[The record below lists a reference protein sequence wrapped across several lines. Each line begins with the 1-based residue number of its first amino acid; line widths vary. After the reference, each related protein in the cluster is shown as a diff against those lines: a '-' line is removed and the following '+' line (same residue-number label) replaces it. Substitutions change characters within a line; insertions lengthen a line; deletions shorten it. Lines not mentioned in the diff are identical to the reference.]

1 VNDPDL
7 KAWEKLIDALLASPH
22 YGEKWGRHWLDVVRF
37 AESNG
42 YERDGPK
49 PNAWRY
55 RDYVIRSFN
64 DDKPYTQFVREQIA
78 GDELRKGPDDID
90 PIIATG
96 FYRLGL
102 WDDEPADPLQA
113 KFDGYDDIVTITGQG
128 FLGMTLNCA
137 RCHDH
142 KGDPILQED
151 YYKIVAFVRDI
162 REYSNDRSVR
172 SNSNQT
178 DITPAAKRALYEDA
192 LKERRAKMAE
202 IQNKLKPIEDAAIK
216 KMDPKDQLAVDDG
229 KREEVVRKVP
239 QFLEGAEKREYTKL
253 RAELDD
259 LRRRPAP
266 HQELALSVANCD
278 ANPPATFLN
287 VRGNP
292 HANGAEVKPGFPTV
306 LNVPDPT
313 IPPAAKG
320 AKSSG
325 RRTVLAD
332 WIANKANP
340 LTARVFMNRVW
351 QYHFGKGL
359 VPTAND
365 FGKLG
370 EQPTHPEL
378 LDWLA
383 AEFMDGGWTL
393 KRMHRLMMTSAAYQ
407 RSSVADAANLKTDP
421 ANNYLWR
428 ANMRR
433 LSSEEVRDSI
443 LSVSAVLNTAKVGG
457 PSMYPKL
464 SAEVLAGISY
474 PDKKAHWP
482 DSPVEEQNRRTV
494 YAFVKRSIQVPI
506 LTTHDQADTDNSCP
520 VRYTTTVP
528 TQALGMLNGEF
539 TNEQARLLAKRMV
552 NEGDVSKQVAR
563 GIRLTTGRVPTPD
576 EVAKDVAFLV
586 QLKAKHKLDDAKA
599 MQQYALLLLNANE
612 FVYLD

>member
-1 VNDPDL
+1 VN
-7 KAWEKLIDALLASPH
+7 
-22 YGEKWGRHWLDVVRF
+22 
-37 AESNG
+37 
-42 YERDGPK
+42 
-49 PNAWRY
+49 
-55 RDYVIRSFN
+55 
-64 DDKPYTQFVREQIA
+64 
-78 GDELRKGPDDID
+78 
-90 PIIATG
+90 
-96 FYRLGL
+96 
-102 WDDEPADPLQA
+102 
-113 KFDGYDDIVTITGQG
+113 
-128 FLGMTLNCA
+128 
-137 RCHDH
+137 
-142 KGDPILQED
+142 
-151 YYKIVAFVRDI
+151 
-162 REYSNDRSVR
+162 
-172 SNSNQT
+172 
-178 DITPAAKRALYEDA
+178 
-192 LKERRAKMAE
+192 
-202 IQNKLKPIEDAAIK
+202 
-216 KMDPKDQLAVDDG
+216 
-229 KREEVVRKVP
+229 
-239 QFLEGAEKREYTKL
+239 
-253 RAELDD
+253 
-259 LRRRPAP
+259 
-266 HQELALSVANCD
+266 NCD
-278 ANPPATFLN
+278 ANPPSTFLN

-383 AEFMDGGWTL
+383 AEFMDNGWTL

-428 ANMRR
+428 SNMRR

-443 LSVSAVLNTAKVGG
+443 LSVSGVLNTTKVGG

-539 TNEQARLLAKRMV
+539 TNEQARLLAARMMK
-552 NEGDVSKQVAR
+552 EGDVAKQVAR

-576 EVAKDVAFLV
+576 EVAKDVAFLA
-586 QLKAKHKLDDAKA
+586 QLKAKHGLDDAKA
-599 MQQYALLLLNANE
+599 LQQYALLLLNANE